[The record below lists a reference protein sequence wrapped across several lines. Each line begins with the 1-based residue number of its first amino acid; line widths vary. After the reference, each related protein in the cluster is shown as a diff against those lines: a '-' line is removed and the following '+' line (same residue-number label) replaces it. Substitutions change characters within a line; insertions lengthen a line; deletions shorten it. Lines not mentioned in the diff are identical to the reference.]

1 MVPAG
6 NPQAALLPAPL
17 KGGDCL
23 DGGRYVGRLVR
34 WVVGDCGGAARG
46 ASCCAG
52 DDLPEGMIW
61 LRHELQLGLHEL
73 RCGALGVKPIAAP
86 SESVVRIMYHRQE

>member
-1 MVPAG
+1 MVNLAVFLLQG
-6 NPQAALLPAPL
+6 VGCAAEGS
-17 KGGDCL
+17 GGFMFWSVY
-23 DGGRYVGRLVR
+23 GVVR
-34 WVVGDCGGAARG
+34 RVVGGCGGAARG

-73 RCGALGVKPIAAP
+73 RCGAWGGVVGVQMIF
-86 SESVVRIMYHRQE
+86 